1 MLNLDWRFFPVFDSL
16 DPANAYR
23 GAYDLGLVATSLAI
37 AILAAFVALSISGRI
52 VAATTARARYAWAS
66 AGAISMG
73 GGIWAMHFIGM
84 LAFSLPCGVAYDP
97 AGTVLSMIPGI
108 IASGIALNAISKET
122 EPGLPRLTVSAVLM
136 GAGIGAMHYSGMAAM
151 RPEALLRYDPALVG
165 VSVVVAIVLAFVSLS
180 IRVRFHRANT
190 PDLLATIT
198 AASVMGCAVA
208 GMHYTA
214 MQASIFFP
222 LPGAPLSSMALSP
235 TLLALLITLF
245 TILIASSTLV
255 ATFAGRQ
262 NELALSLRAEVARR
276 EDIEQDLVRAREQA
290 EAANRAKSQ
299 FVATMSHEIRTPMNG
314 VLGMTNLISSTPLNE
329 RQRRLVENLSRSGKA
344 LLATINDI
352 LDFSKIEAGRFELF
366 EVDFDPREV
375 LAEVTDLFS
384 EPCASKGVEFVY
396 FVDEQI
402 PSRVRGD
409 PVRLRQVLI
418 NLVGNAIKYTDRG
431 EILVEMAI
439 AERTEEHV
447 MLACSVQDTGI
458 GIAAEQQAKVFDSF
472 YQIDNVMSRARG
484 GSGLGLTIAKHLV
497 DMMGGT
503 IGLHSE
509 LGQGSRFHFT
519 VRARRSAGHE
529 DANAGLRRIASRF
542 RVMLVDT
549 NAVSAR
555 VLSLYLKSW
564 GVQSAVYTAAAAAR
578 AGWDE
583 ALAAGKSF
591 DVAIIDV
598 KGLGMA
604 GIDLARHVRAEGRE
618 GKANVIALVAI
629 DSFTVDSS
637 LERLGVFATLMKP
650 ARPSEL
656 FNCLAAIASGTKRGA
671 ASLFPTRAQRTKHP
685 QFEARILVVE
695 DNAVNQEVAVGMLEG
710 MGCRAVTAPNGSA
723 AVQVFARDRSFD
735 LILMDCEMP
744 VMDGFEASQRIRDV
758 ERAVPHGDDDRGQW
772 QRISIVAV
780 TAHALTSV
788 RERCLAAGMDDFLV
802 KPFDEAQLAEVLR
815 RWLPYRERAP
825 LERAPPTVATPDPQP
840 IDLAR
845 IEEIRAIKGQ
855 NSATLLQRVIS
866 QFTATA
872 PTLAATIR
880 TKTAEGDCEAL
891 WRAAHSLKS
900 SAAAVGAQL
909 VSGRCAEI
917 EAKARSSGAEPV
929 KTLLDALDRELAAAT
944 RSLQQLT

>member
-1 MLNLDWRFFPVFDSL
+1 MLNLDSRFFPVFDSL
-16 DPANAYR
+16 HPANPYPAPS
-23 GAYDLGLVATSLAI
+23 DLGLRATSLPLP
-37 AILAAFVALSISGRI
+37 ILAAFVALSISGRI

-122 EPGLPRLTVSAVLM
+122 EPGLPRLTVSAVLV
-136 GAGIGAMHYSGMAAM
+136 GAGMGAMHDAGMAAM

-555 VLSLYLKSW
+555 VLAPYLKNW
-564 GVQSAVYTAAAAAR
+564 GV
-578 AGWDE
+578 
-583 ALAAGKSF
+583 
-591 DVAIIDV
+591 
-598 KGLGMA
+598 
-604 GIDLARHVRAEGRE
+604 
-618 GKANVIALVAI
+618 
-629 DSFTVDSS
+629 
-637 LERLGVFATLMKP
+637 
-650 ARPSEL
+650 
-656 FNCLAAIASGTKRGA
+656 
-671 ASLFPTRAQRTKHP
+671 
-685 QFEARILVVE
+685 
-695 DNAVNQEVAVGMLEG
+695 
-710 MGCRAVTAPNGSA
+710 
-723 AVQVFARDRSFD
+723 
-735 LILMDCEMP
+735 
-744 VMDGFEASQRIRDV
+744 
-758 ERAVPHGDDDRGQW
+758 
-772 QRISIVAV
+772 
-780 TAHALTSV
+780 
-788 RERCLAAGMDDFLV
+788 
-802 KPFDEAQLAEVLR
+802 
-815 RWLPYRERAP
+815 
-825 LERAPPTVATPDPQP
+825 
-840 IDLAR
+840 
-845 IEEIRAIKGQ
+845 
-855 NSATLLQRVIS
+855 
-866 QFTATA
+866 
-872 PTLAATIR
+872 
-880 TKTAEGDCEAL
+880 
-891 WRAAHSLKS
+891 
-900 SAAAVGAQL
+900 
-909 VSGRCAEI
+909 
-917 EAKARSSGAEPV
+917 
-929 KTLLDALDRELAAAT
+929 
-944 RSLQQLT
+944 